1 MAHPL
6 NGADMA
12 VLARVLREAGGRVPA
27 ARLLPIRA
35 AILGRLP
42 FTLLEKA
49 LTAALVPPLA
59 ALPPPLFI
67 LGHWR
72 SGTTHLVN
80 LLGLGDFAYVPPVA
94 VGMPWEM
101 LTLGRLLRPLLER
114 ALPEGRFIDQ
124 VAVTPTS
131 PQEDEI
137 AIANM
142 SAISFYHGIYFPAA
156 LDRFVRRGLFF
167 DGATRADIAE
177 WTEAFALFTRKISWA
192 AGRKPP
198 LVKNPVYTGRAAL
211 LKALMPRAKF
221 VHIHRD
227 PWAVFLSMRNF
238 WTKLFTALALQP
250 FAHVDIDELVLS
262 TYVRMMTA
270 FDEQTRGWT
279 APDFVEVAYA
289 DLDARPLE
297 TVARIYA
304 TLELPGFAEV
314 RPKMAAYLEG
324 VRSYEKNRFP
334 DDPDAVAK
342 VAARWAPWIER
353 WGYRL
358 PAPAA

>member
-6 NGADMA
+6 NGADWK
-12 VLARVLREAGGRVPA
+12 VLARVLGEAGGGVPA

-49 LTAALVPPLA
+49 VTAARVPPLA
-59 ALPPPLFI
+59 ELPPPLFI

-80 LLGLGDFAYVPPVA
+80 ILGHGAFAYVPPVA
-94 VGMPWEM
+94 VGMPSEM
-101 LTLGRLLRPLLER
+101 LTLGRMLRPLLER
-114 ALPEGRFIDQ
+114 ALPESRFIDQ

-137 AIANM
+137 AIANL

-156 LDRFVRRGLFF
+156 FDRFVNRGLFF

-177 WTEAFALFTRKISWA
+177 WTEAFTLFVRKISWA
-192 AGRKPP
+192 AGGRPA

-211 LKALMPRAKF
+211 LKSLFPRAKF

-227 PWAVFLSMRNF
+227 PFDLFLSMRNF
-238 WTKLFTALALQP
+238 WARLFEALALQP
-250 FAHVDIDELVLS
+250 FDHVDIDEVVLAI
-262 TYVRMMTA
+262 YERMMAA
-270 FDEQTRGWT
+270 FEAQTQGWA

-289 DLDARPLE
+289 DLDARPME
-297 TVARIYA
+297 TVEQIYA
-304 TLELPGFAEV
+304 TLELPGFAAAA
-314 RPKMAAYLEG
+314 PKFAAYLET
-324 VRSYEKNRFP
+324 VRSYEKNRFRG
-334 DDPDAVAK
+334 DAEAVAR
-342 VAARWAPWIER
+342 VAERWARWISK
-353 WGYRL
+353 WGYAT
-358 PAPAA
+358 PVPAA

>member
-6 NGADMA
+6 NGAEWA

-49 LTAALVPPLA
+49 VTATLVPPLA
-59 ALPPPLFI
+59 ELPPPLFI

-80 LLGLGDFAYVPPVA
+80 ILGHGDFAYVPPVA
-94 VGMPWEM
+94 VGMPAEM

-114 ALPEGRFIDQ
+114 ALPESRFIDQ

-137 AIANM
+137 AIANL

-156 LDRFVRRGLFF
+156 LDRFVSRGLFF
-167 DGATRADIAE
+167 DGATKADIAQ
-177 WTEAFALFTRKISWA
+177 WTEAFGLFTRKISWA
-192 AGRKPP
+192 AGRRPA
-198 LVKNPVYTGRAAL
+198 LVKNPVYTGRAGML
-211 LKALMPRAKF
+211 RKLFPRAKF

-227 PWAVFLSMRNF
+227 PFEVFLSMRNF
-238 WTKLFTALALQP
+238 WARLFEALALQP
-250 FAHVDIDELVLS
+250 FDHVDIDELVLS
-262 TYVRMMTA
+262 TYARMMAA
-270 FDEQTRGWT
+270 FEEQTKGWA

-297 TVARIYA
+297 TVAHIYA
-304 TLELPGFAEV
+304 TLELPGFEAAA
-314 RPKMAAYLEG
+314 PKFAAYLDT
-324 VRSYEKNRFP
+324 VRSYAKNRFRG
-334 DDPDAVAK
+334 DADAVAK
-342 VAARWAPWIER
+342 VSQRWAHWIAK
-353 WGYRL
+353 WGYAT
-358 PAPAA
+358 PSPAA